1 MNLSSPFPNLFNTK
15 QLSSAEVRESCLLTF
30 KLISTP
36 GFIGM
41 SFYIQHERRYER
53 NAPCVFSDSI
63 ITNTVKFTHIMGTS
77 FTKLRLC
84 CPWRLS
90 YQHNFTYL
98 LETQYAGRLKLFAEA
113 SELFTCSV
121 FQLTFVVHKTAS
133 SHCILQ
139 EARKIEVGGC

>member
-1 MNLSSPFPNLFNTK
+1 MPKWLNEKARATTVRRRSLRWAERYYRNAGFSAVLNDVQKKLQSIKCSYYTDVFRVIMNLSSPFPNLFNTK

-84 CPWRLS
+84 CP
-90 YQHNFTYL
+90 
-98 LETQYAGRLKLFAEA
+98 
-113 SELFTCSV
+113 
-121 FQLTFVVHKTAS
+121 
-133 SHCILQ
+133 
-139 EARKIEVGGC
+139 